1 MIRLLLPLAVILVI
15 VLAGLIWASIN
26 DRFVKLEKEI
36 DDLRTELLF
45 LRGELDL
52 TQQQIDEE

>member
-1 MIRLLLPLAVILVI
+1 MIRLLLPVAVILVVI
-15 VLAGLIWASIN
+15 LAGLVWATIN

-36 DDLRTELLF
+36 EDLRTELLF

-52 TQQQIDEE
+52 TQQRIDEE